1 MPDTIPALI
10 ESTTGF
16 LRTISGNL
24 GIAFSE
30 ALSADIGLDLDRVE
44 AVPLQEIMGRSEDAL
59 WSVFNL
65 NAPDAS
71 DCVLIISNDAA
82 LALIALAAGEVVG
95 GAATTLTEADIETL
109 GRAAA
114 ALAGGIAVGLTNS
127 GAAAAEVEA
136 CLSNYGALSLPP
148 MFAMEQN
155 ALEATF
161 HLTLP
166 DGAPQTLAFLFTP
179 DFLSALANLTEGAN
193 DSDSNAP
200 SATLN
205 EAELAAML
213 DELEGMGDL
222 GGASGSAAASSTAAP
237 PFANFPT
244 APEDAPLSRG
254 MELIMDIPL
263 DVTVELGRVRMLI
276 RDVLDLAS
284 GSIIELD
291 RVAGEPVDLLVNGR
305 LVAKGEVVVI
315 EDNFGIRLT
324 EIVSPADRVAGLGRG
339 R

>member
-1 MPDTIPALI
+1 MWMWVSSLTAWKRRRFRRLW
-10 ESTTGF
+10 G
-16 LRTISGNL
+16 RT
-24 GIAFSE
+24 
-30 ALSADIGLDLDRVE
+30 
-44 AVPLQEIMGRSEDAL
+44 EDSL
-59 WSVFNL
+59 WTVFNL
-65 NAPDAS
+65 SAPDAA
-71 DCVLIISNDAA
+71 DCVLQIPREAA
-82 LALIALAAGEVVG
+82 LALATLAAGNVVG
-95 GAATTLTEADIETL
+95 GDPESLAEADIETL
-109 GRAAA
+109 TRASAA
-114 ALAGGIAVGLTNS
+114 VAAGMAVGLTNLANVTVEVDSCMS
-127 GAAAAEVEA
+127 G
-136 CLSNYGALSLPP
+136 YGTLALPP
-148 MFAMEQN
+148 MFAMEQH
-155 ALEATF
+155 ALEAVF
-161 HLTLP
+161 NLMLP
-166 DGAPQTLAFLFTP
+166 DAPTRTLNFLLTP
-179 DFLSALANLTEGAN
+179 DFVSALANLTE
-193 DSDSNAP
+193 NAENP
-200 SATLN
+200 APAASSATLN
-205 EAELAAML
+205 ESELAAML
-213 DELEGMGDL
+213 SELEGMGEM
-222 GGASGSAAASSTAAP
+222 GASPVSAAASASAP

>member
-1 MPDTIPALI
+1 MSDTLPALI
-10 ESTTGF
+10 EAATGF

-30 ALSADIGLDLDRVE
+30 ALNVDVGLEFDRVE
-44 AVPLQEIMGRSEDAL
+44 TAPIQEITGRTEDSL
-59 WSVFNL
+59 WTVFNL
-65 NAPDAS
+65 SAPDSA
-71 DCVLIISNDAA
+71 DCVLLIPREAAVA
-82 LALIALAAGEVVG
+82 LATLAAGHVVG
-95 GAATTLTEADIETL
+95 GGPETLAEADIETL
-109 GRAAA
+109 TRASA
-114 ALAGGIAVGLTNS
+114 ALASGLAIGLTNLS
-127 GAAAAEVEA
+127 NSTVEVDS
-136 CLSNYGALSLPP
+136 CLSNYSTLALPP
-148 MFAMEQN
+148 MFAMEQH
-155 ALEATF
+155 ALEAIFNLMLPDAPT
-161 HLTLP
+161 LTLN
-166 DGAPQTLAFLFTP
+166 FLFTP
-179 DFLSALANLTEGAN
+179 DFMSALANLTENEEPAAAN
-193 DSDSNAP
+193 

-205 EAELAAML
+205 ESELAAML
-213 DELEGMGDL
+213 SELEGMGDV
-222 GGASGSAAASSTAAP
+222 GAAPVSAAPSSSAP
-237 PFANFPT
+237 PFANFPI

>member
-1 MPDTIPALI
+1 MSDTLPALI
-10 ESTTGF
+10 EAATGF
-16 LRTISGNL
+16 LRTVSGNL

-30 ALSADIGLDLDRVE
+30 ALNVDVGFDFDRVE
-44 AVPLQEIMGRSEDAL
+44 AIPLQEIMGRGDDSL
-59 WSVFNL
+59 WTVFNL
-65 NAPDAS
+65 SAPDAA
-71 DCVLIISNDAA
+71 DCVLQIPRESA
-82 LALIALAAGEVVG
+82 LALATLAAGDVVGGGPETLAETDIETLTRASSALAAGM
-95 GAATTLTEADIETL
+95 
-109 GRAAA
+109 
-114 ALAGGIAVGLTNS
+114 AVGLTNLANATVEVDSCMS
-127 GAAAAEVEA
+127 G
-136 CLSNYGALSLPP
+136 YGALTLPP

-155 ALEATF
+155 ALEAF
-161 HLTLP
+161 FNLMLP
-166 DGAPQTLAFLFTP
+166 DAPTQKLSFLFTP
-179 DFLSALANLTEGAN
+179 DFMAALANLAENEVPAAG
-193 DSDSNAP
+193 P

-205 EAELAAML
+205 ESELAAML
-213 DELEGMGDL
+213 SELEGMGDM
-222 GGASGSAAASSTAAP
+222 SAAPVSPGVMPSAAP
-237 PFANFPT
+237 FSNFPT
-244 APEDAPLSRG
+244 APEEAPLSRG